1 VKLAMAVLAVLMFIP
16 AAHADGAP
24 TSSIDEVT
32 FTAVFTSVSGATE
45 TLTGSFE
52 YEIPDFAENPF
63 MVPGTGQAT
72 GSGFLGSFSGPQD
85 LEAEAGFIA
94 FFDTGGDEID
104 MFLRDFESLP
114 PVIDVFLF
122 GCVSAACDA
131 AYPTDAGFAGKV
143 PTSLTF
149 TVTPQ
154 VPEPSSLMLLAA
166 GIAFVGLL
174 RRYLHIPS
182 TNGVFDA
189 GRN

>member
-1 VKLAMAVLAVLMFIP
+1 MNRITLVILAALIFLP

-24 TSSIDEVT
+24 PNTSIDDVT
-32 FTAVFTSVSGATE
+32 FTAVFTAANGATE

-72 GSGFLGSFSGPQD
+72 GSGFLGSLSDPQD

-94 FFDTGGDEID
+94 FFDTGGDEIG

-114 PVIDVFLF
+114 PVVNVFLF

-131 AYPTDAGFAGKV
+131 AYPTDAGFEGKA
-143 PTSLTF
+143 PTSFTF
-149 TVTPQ
+149 SATPMQ
-154 VPEPSSLMLLAA
+154 TPEPPLLAMMFL
-166 GIAFVGLL
+166 GILPLAFV
-174 RRYLHIPS
+174 RRR
-182 TNGVFDA
+182 A
-189 GRN
+189 